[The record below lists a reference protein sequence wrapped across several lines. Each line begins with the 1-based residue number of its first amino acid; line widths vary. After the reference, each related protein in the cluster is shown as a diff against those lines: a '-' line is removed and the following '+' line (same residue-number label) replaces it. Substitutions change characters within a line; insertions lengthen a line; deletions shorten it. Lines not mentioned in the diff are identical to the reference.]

1 MQEAK
6 SVKNVQIANNQ
17 LSVITVIVAVFNGEK
32 YLQQCIDS
40 IANQTYVDRQIIVVD
55 GGSYDNTLKIIKA
68 NQEKLSYWVSEPDKG
83 IYDAW
88 NKGLKQASGDW
99 IFFIGADDYLTDPGV
114 FKKLSYHLSLVPENI
129 KIAYGQIMI
138 IDAAG
143 SALYVLGESW
153 GSLKKR
159 FQQLMCLPH
168 PAVMHRRSMFATHG
182 MFDESFRIAGD
193 YELLLRE
200 LKEGEAQFL
209 PDIVVTAMRQGG
221 ISSNPANNLIALQE
235 VRCAQR
241 KNGVST
247 LKAHWLLALGRAY
260 LGLILFKLFGVS
272 FTRRLLN
279 RVRSAMISAK
289 LK

>member
-1 MQEAK
+1 M
-6 SVKNVQIANNQ
+6 KNVQIANNQ
-17 LSVITVIVAVFNGEK
+17 LSVITVIIAVFNGEK

-40 IANQTYVDRQIIVVD
+40 VANQTYVDRQIIVVD
-55 GGSYDNTLKIIKA
+55 GGSYDNTLKIIKL
-68 NQEKLSYWVSEPDKG
+68 NQEKLSYWVSELDKG

-99 IFFIGADDYLTDPGV
+99 ICFIGADDYLMDPGV
-114 FKKLSYHLSLVPENI
+114 LKKLSYQLSLVPENI

-143 SALYVLGESW
+143 SALYALGESW

-168 PAVMHRRSMFATHG
+168 PAVMHRRSLFATHG

-235 VRCAQR
+235 VRCAQT

-247 LKAHWLLALGRAY
+247 LKVHWLLALGRAY
-260 LGLILFKLFGVS
+260 LGIILFKLFGVS

-279 RVRSAMISAK
+279 RVRTAMISAK

>member
-17 LSVITVIVAVFNGEK
+17 LSVITVIIAVFNGEK

-40 IANQTYVDRQIIVVD
+40 VANQTYVDRQIIVVD
-55 GGSYDNTLKIIKA
+55 GGSYDNTLKIIKL
-68 NQEKLSYWVSEPDKG
+68 NQEKLSYWVSELDKG

-99 IFFIGADDYLTDPGV
+99 ICFIGADDYLMDPGV
-114 FKKLSYHLSLVPENI
+114 LKKLSYQLSLVPENI

-143 SALYVLGESW
+143 SALYALGESW

-168 PAVMHRRSMFATHG
+168 PAVMHRRSLFATHG

-235 VRCAQR
+235 VRCAQT

-247 LKAHWLLALGRAY
+247 LKVHWLLALGRAY
-260 LGLILFKLFGVS
+260 LGIILFKLFGVS

>member
-168 PAVMHRRSMFATHG
+168 PAVMHRRSLFATHG

-235 VRCAQR
+235 VRCAQT

-247 LKAHWLLALGRAY
+247 LKVHWLLALGRA
-260 LGLILFKLFGVS
+260 
-272 FTRRLLN
+272 
-279 RVRSAMISAK
+279 A
-289 LK
+289 

>member
-143 SALYVLGESW
+143 SALYSLGESW

-168 PAVMHRRSMFATHG
+168 PAVMHRRSMFAMHG

>member
-99 IFFIGADDYLTDPGV
+99 ICFIGSDDYLTDPEV
-114 FKKLSYHLSLVPENI
+114 LKKLSYQLSLVPENI
-129 KIAYGQIMI
+129 KIAYGQITI

-143 SALYVLGESW
+143 SALYSLGESW

-200 LKEGEAQFL
+200 LKGGEAQFL